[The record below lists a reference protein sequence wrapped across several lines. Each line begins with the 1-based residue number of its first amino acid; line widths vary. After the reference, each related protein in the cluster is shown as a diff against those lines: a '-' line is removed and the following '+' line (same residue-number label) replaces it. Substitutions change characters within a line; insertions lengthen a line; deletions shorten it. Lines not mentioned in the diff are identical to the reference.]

1 MNPATMQ
8 LIWIV
13 AVEYKNQLA
22 FTFHPEL
29 TDNTAIHRYFLEKA
43 AL

>member
-1 MNPATMQ
+1 MK
-8 LIWIV
+8 I
-13 AVEYKNQLA
+13 AVLAVQGA

-29 TDNTAIHRYFLEKA
+29 TENTAIHRYFLEKA